1 MIEWVYRKSHQ
12 HFILV
17 MMLTTRLIGSIGG
30 GFVLFYVVLT
40 TEMPVEVQERFLELG
55 YFLIALTVALTVPLA
70 WANSL
75 RLREA
80 LGLIHQGQPLPPVL
94 AKAATLEA
102 VRFPFRQNLTEGL
115 LVPWT
120 SALPMC
126 LDLSYRFSAKTDLL
140 LQISIATGLA
150 IVLVLIIT
158 FLGSEQWMGVVIQDL
173 IKRGGAINFDE
184 LPKSRLKSRIMLCF
198 GLIIM
203 ITGAMIGALVHQE
216 TLDLTRVTNFHLAVQ
231 KIRDHAFCVTLV
243 AIVVGCV
250 YSLWLAQSITGRLNR
265 LVEIMQLV
273 QRGNLTVRA
282 TPTGNDELDLLARR
296 FNDMIAELDSQT
308 SQVCALNAHLEE
320 QVANRTHQLSESL
333 IEVQCRHAELEK
345 TNRMLKQTQQQ
356 LVHAEKLSSLGQ
368 LVAGLAHEINN
379 SINAVANGV
388 PAMQLRLKKL
398 RHGLGAG
405 ADSAGQPA
413 LRPELVASFDK
424 LDLLAGVI
432 ADGAER
438 TTRIVSDM
446 KTFSH
451 PGRDRDEEFDL
462 HRALD
467 LCLNLSIKQS
477 TTKFQIDRQYA
488 EIPAYCGPYGQL
500 HQVFLNLMSNA
511 MQAMGPG
518 GGCLTV
524 RTELRDHAMVVRIRD
539 TGPGIP
545 DEIRQDIFNPF
556 FTTKAPGVG
565 TGLGLSISYSIVTK
579 LGGTIDCLQREPGQG
594 AEFRLRIP
602 LPGQVLREETETF
615 DSQELVLA

>member
-1 MIEWVYRKSHQ
+1 MIEWVYRNSRQ
-12 HFILV
+12 HFIIV

-30 GFVLFYVVLT
+30 GFVLFYVVMT
-40 TEMPVEVQERFLELG
+40 TEMPVDVQNRFLELG
-55 YFLIALTVALTVPLA
+55 CFLIALTVALTVPLA
-70 WANSL
+70 WYNSR

-80 LGLIHQGQPLPPVL
+80 LGLIHQGQPLSPEL
-94 AKAATLEA
+94 AKAATREA
-102 VRFPFRQNLTEGL
+102 VRFPFRQNISEGL

-126 LDLSYRFSAKTDLL
+126 LDLSYRFSAKPDLL
-140 LQISIATGLA
+140 LQILIATGLA
-150 IVLVLIIT
+150 IVLVLIVT
-158 FLGSEQWMGVVIQDL
+158 FFGSEQWMGVVITDL

-203 ITGAMIGALVHQE
+203 TTGVLIGALVHQE
-216 TLDLTRVTNFHLAVQ
+216 TLDLTRVTNFHHAVQ
-231 KIRDHAFCVTLV
+231 KIRDHAIYVTLA
-243 AIVVGCV
+243 AICVGCV

-273 QRGNLTVRA
+273 QGGNLTVRA
-282 TPTGNDELDLLARR
+282 MPTGNDELDLLARR
-296 FNDMIAELDSQT
+296 FNDMIAELHSQT

-320 QVANRTHQLSESL
+320 QVDHRTEQLSLSL
-333 IEVQCRHAELEK
+333 IELQYRHAELEK
-345 TNRMLKQTQQQ
+345 TNHVLIHTQQQ

-405 ADSAGQPA
+405 GDSPGQTA

-432 ADGAER
+432 ADGADR
-438 TTRIVSDM
+438 TTRIVNDM

-451 PGRDRDEEFDL
+451 PGRDCDEEFDL

-467 LCLNLSIKQS
+467 LCLNLSAKQS
-477 TTKFQIDRQYA
+477 TAKVHIDRQYA
-488 EIPAYCGPYGQL
+488 EIPSYCGPYGQL

-511 MQAMGPG
+511 IQAIGPAG
-518 GGCLTV
+518 GQLTV
-524 RTELRDHAMVVRIRD
+524 RTEKHDDCLVVRMRD
-539 TGPGIP
+539 TGPGVP
-545 DEIRQDIFNPF
+545 LENRHRIFDPF
-556 FTTKAPGVG
+556 YTTKAPGVG
-565 TGLGLSISYSIVTK
+565 TGLGLSISHSIVTK
-579 LGGTIDCLQREPGQG
+579 LGGTIDCEKYVPGQG
-594 AEFRLRIP
+594 AEFKLRIP
-602 LPGQVLREETETF
+602 LPGHVLSEEILGLPLQA
-615 DSQELVLA
+615 SV